1 MRKMIPSEAL
11 KNAYLDIETINFN
24 IPRAGWSN
32 YEDEGV
38 TVYYY
43 DKDVSNLD
51 IKKDDVVLLQ
61 ITTQGAD
68 EQIVTLQLLRDG
80 LMVSDCIDGVFTL
93 YCLKN
98 PSTISAIPKYI
109 NVKVTIFRCST
120 L

>member
-1 MRKMIPSEAL
+1 MVPSEAL
-11 KNAYLDIETINFN
+11 KNAYLDIETVIYS

-43 DKDVSNLD
+43 DKDVSNLN
-51 IKKDDVVLLQ
+51 IKDKDVVMVE
-61 ITTQGAD
+61 ITTQSAD
-68 EQIVTLQLLRDG
+68 EQTVTLQLLRDG
-80 LMVSDCIDGVFTL
+80 LMVSDCTDGTFSL

-98 PSTISAIPKYI
+98 PSTITALTEYI
-109 NVKVTIFRCST
+109 MVKLTIFRHST

>member
-1 MRKMIPSEAL
+1 MRKMVPSEAL
-11 KNAYLDIETINFN
+11 KNAYLNIETINYL

-43 DKDVSNLD
+43 DKDISNLN
-51 IKKDDVVLLQ
+51 IKDNDVVMVQ
-61 ITTQGAD
+61 ITTEGAD
-68 EQIVTLQLLRDG
+68 EQTVTLQLLRDG
-80 LMVSDCIDGVFTL
+80 LMVSNCVNGVFTL

-98 PSTISAIPKYI
+98 PSTINAIPENI
-109 NVKVTIFRCST
+109 MVNVTIFRRST

>member
-1 MRKMIPSEAL
+1 MRKMVPSEAL
-11 KNAYLDIETINFN
+11 KNAYLNIETINYF

-43 DKDVSNLD
+43 DKDVSNLN
-51 IKKDDVVLLQ
+51 IKNDDVVMVE

-68 EQIVTLQLLRDG
+68 EQTVTLQLLRDG
-80 LMVSDCIDGVFTL
+80 LMASDCINGTFSL

-98 PSTISAIPKYI
+98 PSTITALTDYI
-109 NVKVTIFRCST
+109 TVKLTIFRHSS

>member
-1 MRKMIPSEAL
+1 MRKMIPSEPL
-11 KNAYLDIETINFN
+11 KNAYLNIETVIYS

-43 DKDVSNLD
+43 DKDVSNLN
-51 IKKDDVVLLQ
+51 IKNDDVVIVQ
-61 ITTQGAD
+61 ITTEGAD
-68 EQIVTLQLLRDG
+68 DQIVTLQLLRDG
-80 LMVSDCIDGVFTL
+80 LMASECINGTFSL

-98 PSTISAIPKYI
+98 PSTITAIPDSI
-109 NVKVTIFRCST
+109 GVKLTIFRHST

>member
-1 MRKMIPSEAL
+1 MRKMVPSEVL
-11 KNAYLDIETINFN
+11 KNAYLDIETIDYF

-43 DKDVSNLD
+43 DKDVSNLN
-51 IKKDDVVLLQ
+51 IKNDDVVIVQ
-61 ITTQGAD
+61 ITTQGGD
-68 EQIVTLQLLRDG
+68 DQTITLQLLRDG
-80 LMVSDCIDGVFTL
+80 LMASECINGRFSL

-98 PSTISAIPKYI
+98 PSTITSII
-109 NVKVTIFRCST
+109 DSIMVKLTIFRRST

>member
-1 MRKMIPSEAL
+1 MRKMVPSEAL
-11 KNAYLDIETINFN
+11 KNAYLDIETVIYQ

-43 DKDVSNLD
+43 NKDVSNLN
-51 IKKDDVVLLQ
+51 IKNKDVVMVQ
-61 ITTQGAD
+61 ITTEGAD
-68 EQIVTLQLLRDG
+68 EQTVTLQLLRDG
-80 LMVSDCIDGVFTL
+80 LMVSEYTNGTFSL

-98 PSTISAIPKYI
+98 PSTITAFTDSIM
-109 NVKVTIFRCST
+109 VKLTIFRHST